1 MHCGTVLLL
10 LAATLQHPRSVN
22 PIASVTGLGPGPLH
36 PWVGSWV
43 DDSKPQGLCN
53 KSESICVCHFD
64 NRSKIDLNPLSEAV
78 SRLHATGLG
87 GLNYTYQPC
96 SDFTTE
102 LCKTAT
108 AICQSNDTAGVGV
121 NCGTARNA
129 TFVYDNSDNYV
140 SLQYENGDKVNGRAR
155 KSVVRLV
162 CNDSVTIPQLTALG
176 DFFATDVYE
185 FKLVSKHCCPVPYQ
199 LQARYFSMSIG
210 SLLIILYV
218 LNYRSTVISN

>member
-1 MHCGTVLLL
+1 
-10 LAATLQHPRSVN
+10 
-22 PIASVTGLGPGPLH
+22 
-36 PWVGSWV
+36 
-43 DDSKPQGLCN
+43 
-53 KSESICVCHFD
+53 
-64 NRSKIDLNPLSEAV
+64 
-78 SRLHATGLG
+78 
-87 GLNYTYQPC
+87 LNYTYQPC

-210 SLLIILYV
+210 SLLIILFFSLVFLYFV
-218 LNYRSTVISN
+218 GGALYMKFARGAKGKEIIPNQRFWSSLPGLIRDGLMLTTQTCRTTNRGYEKL